1 MGEEF
6 SGSLRT
12 FVSLLTEVGPSLL
25 FLRCSSSGGRES
37 RPLPRSRLLSA
48 PNPLLRRTP
57 SREDQEPRKQIL
69 RQNMEGFSLSMSS
82 DTFNEELM
90 YDLEEI
96 VNKDLEKDPDFVSLY
111 SIGSNHKGFER
122 QPSYLEI
129 FSEIE
134 SKDPLGTF
142 NESTLFF
149 NNYNNNV
156 SAKQNNVVAVK
167 QERTSS
173 LTGYSHYSPSSPT
186 DSRISTED
194 FPAELDELNEQYEI
208 QLADKMQLAGKQVDA
223 TVDFQASEEEKEE
236 QSDDSDEDYVPEYTK
251 PAKRKRRSQ
260 IRDAE
265 KDDLSSDP
273 DFDPEEFEEMSRP
286 SKRRRKQKEKT
297 SDYESEEFSEE
308 EKPQRNPAPRRYR
321 RPSKNPVPQQR
332 KKGSTL
338 KISQWIVKLLR
349 DPETNPS
356 VIMWEDE
363 PAGKFRVINSTAF
376 AQLWAVEKKNP
387 AMNYEKLSRAMR
399 YYYRNKEIEMVKGER
414 LTYKFGPNMRD
425 FRAKDRN
432 DPNFQL
438 RA

>member
-1 MGEEF
+1 MG
-6 SGSLRT
+6 
-12 FVSLLTEVGPSLL
+12 
-25 FLRCSSSGGRES
+25 
-37 RPLPRSRLLSA
+37 
-48 PNPLLRRTP
+48 LLRRTP
-57 SREDQEPRKQIL
+57 SREDQELRKLIL

-82 DTFNEELM
+82 DTFNEEWM
-90 YDLEEI
+90 EDLEEI
-96 VNKDLEKDPDFVSLY
+96 VNKDLEKDLDFVSLY
-111 SIGSNHKGFER
+111 SIGTGHKGFER

-129 FSEIE
+129 FSNIE
-134 SKDPLGTF
+134 SKDPMGTF
-142 NESTLFF
+142 NESTMFF
-149 NNYNNNV
+149 NNYNNNI
-156 SAKQNNVVAVK
+156 SAKENNVVVVK
-167 QERTSS
+167 QERTSR
-173 LTGYSHYSPSSPT
+173 LTGYAHYSPSSPS
-186 DSRISTED
+186 DSWISTEG

-208 QLADKMQLAGKQVDA
+208 QLAEKIQVAGEQVDA
-223 TVDFQASEEEKEE
+223 TVAFQASEEEKEE
-236 QSDDSDEDYVPEYTK
+236 LSDDSDEDYVPEYTK
-251 PAKRKRRSQ
+251 PAKRKRASQ
-260 IRDAE
+260 IPRKDAE
-265 KDDLSSDP
+265 KDDLSSDSDP
-273 DFDPEEFEEMSRP
+273 DFDPEEFEEVVRP

-363 PAGKFRVINSTAF
+363 PEGKFRVINSTAF
-376 AQLWAVEKKNP
+376 AQLWAKEKKNP

>member
-1 MGEEF
+1 
-6 SGSLRT
+6 
-12 FVSLLTEVGPSLL
+12 
-25 FLRCSSSGGRES
+25 
-37 RPLPRSRLLSA
+37 
-48 PNPLLRRTP
+48 
-57 SREDQEPRKQIL
+57 
-69 RQNMEGFSLSMSS
+69 MST
-82 DTFNEELM
+82 DTFNEEWM
-90 YDLEEI
+90 EDLEDI
-96 VNKDLEKDPDFVSLY
+96 VTKDLEKDPDFVSLY
-111 SIGSNHKGFER
+111 SIGTGHKGFER

-129 FSEIE
+129 ISDIE
-134 SKDPLGTF
+134 SKDPFGTF
-142 NESTLFF
+142 NETTMFF

-156 SAKQNNVVAVK
+156 SAKENNVVVVK

-173 LTGYSHYSPSSPT
+173 LTGYTHYSPSSPS
-186 DSRISTED
+186 DSWISTDD
-194 FPAELDELNEQYEI
+194 FPAELDELNEQFEI
-208 QLADKMQLAGKQVDA
+208 QLVDKIQLAGEQVDA
-223 TVDFQASEEEKEE
+223 TVAFQESEEEKEE
-236 QSDDSDEDYVPEYTK
+236 VSDDSDEDYVPEYTK
-251 PAKRKRRSQ
+251 PAKRKRASQ
-260 IRDAE
+260 ILDAE
-265 KDDLSSDP
+265 KDDLSSDSDP
-273 DFDPEEFEEMSRP
+273 DFDPEEFEEVVRP

>member
-1 MGEEF
+1 MGE
-6 SGSLRT
+6 LRK
-12 FVSLLTEVGPSLL
+12 L
-25 FLRCSSSGGRES
+25 
-37 RPLPRSRLLSA
+37 
-48 PNPLLRRTP
+48 
-57 SREDQEPRKQIL
+57 IL

-82 DTFNEELM
+82 DTFNEEWM
-90 YDLEEI
+90 DLEEI
-96 VNKDLEKDPDFVSLY
+96 VTKDLEKDLDFAGLY
-111 SIGSNHKGFER
+111 SIGTGHKGFER

-129 FSEIE
+129 FSDIE
-134 SKDPLGTF
+134 SKDPFGTF
-142 NESTLFF
+142 NETTMFF
-149 NNYNNNV
+149 NNYNNNI
-156 SAKQNNVVAVK
+156 SAKENNVVVVK
-167 QERTSS
+167 QERTSR
-173 LTGYSHYSPSSPT
+173 LTGYSHYSPSSPS
-186 DSRISTED
+186 DSWISTDD
-194 FPAELDELNEQYEI
+194 FPAELDELNEQFEI
-208 QLADKMQLAGKQVDA
+208 QLADKIQFEGEQVDA
-223 TVDFQASEEEKEE
+223 TVAFQASEEKEE
-236 QSDDSDEDYVPEYTK
+236 QSDESDEDYVPEYTK
-251 PAKRKRRSQ
+251 PAKRKRASQ
-260 IRDAE
+260 VLRKDAE
-265 KDDLSSDP
+265 KDDHDDLSSDSDP
-273 DFDPEEFEEMSRP
+273 DFDPEEFEEVVRP

-363 PAGKFRVINSTAF
+363 PEGKFRVINSTAF
-376 AQLWAVEKKNP
+376 AQLWAKEKKTP

>member
-1 MGEEF
+1 MG
-6 SGSLRT
+6 
-12 FVSLLTEVGPSLL
+12 
-25 FLRCSSSGGRES
+25 
-37 RPLPRSRLLSA
+37 
-48 PNPLLRRTP
+48 LLRRTP
-57 SREDQEPRKQIL
+57 SGEDQEPRKQIL

-82 DTFNEELM
+82 DSFNEEWM
-90 YDLEEI
+90 DLQDI
-96 VNKDLEKDPDFVSLY
+96 VTKDLEKDLEEKNLGDLDFVGLY
-111 SIGSNHKGFER
+111 SIGTGHKGFER

-129 FSEIE
+129 FSDIE

-142 NESTLFF
+142 NETTMFF

-156 SAKQNNVVAVK
+156 SAKENNVLVVK
-167 QERTSS
+167 QERTSR
-173 LTGYSHYSPSSPT
+173 LTGYTHYSPSSPS
-186 DSRISTED
+186 DSWISTED
-194 FPAELDELNEQYEI
+194 FPGELDELNEQYEI
-208 QLADKMQLAGKQVDA
+208 QLVDKIQLAGEQVDA
-223 TVDFQASEEEKEE
+223 SVAFQASEEEKEE

-260 IRDAE
+260 ILDAQ

-273 DFDPEEFEEMSRP
+273 DFDPEEFEEKSRP

-363 PAGKFRVINSTAF
+363 PEGKFRVINSTAF
-376 AQLWAVEKKNP
+376 AQLWAKEEKNP

>member
-1 MGEEF
+1 MG
-6 SGSLRT
+6 
-12 FVSLLTEVGPSLL
+12 
-25 FLRCSSSGGRES
+25 
-37 RPLPRSRLLSA
+37 
-48 PNPLLRRTP
+48 LLRRTP
-57 SREDQEPRKQIL
+57 SGEDQEPRKQIL
-69 RQNMEGFSLSMSS
+69 RQNMEDFSLSMSS
-82 DTFNEELM
+82 DSFNEEWM
-90 YDLEEI
+90 DIEDI
-96 VNKDLEKDPDFVSLY
+96 VTKDLEKDPEEKNLGDLDFAGLY
-111 SIGSNHKGFER
+111 SIGTGHKGFER

-129 FSEIE
+129 FSDIE
-134 SKDPLGTF
+134 SKDPFGTF
-142 NESTLFF
+142 NESTMFF

-156 SAKQNNVVAVK
+156 SAKESNVVVVK
-167 QERTSS
+167 QERLSR
-173 LTGYSHYSPSSPT
+173 LTGYTHYSPSSPS
-186 DSRISTED
+186 DSWISTDD
-194 FPAELDELNEQYEI
+194 FPAELDELNEQFEI
-208 QLADKMQLAGKQVDA
+208 QLVDKIQLAGEQVDA
-223 TVDFQASEEEKEE
+223 TVALQASEEEKEE

-260 IRDAE
+260 ILDAE

-308 EKPQRNPAPRRYR
+308 EKPQRNPAPRRYS

-356 VIMWEDE
+356 VIMWENE
-363 PAGKFRVINSTAF
+363 PEGKFRVINSTAF

>member
-1 MGEEF
+1 MG
-6 SGSLRT
+6 
-12 FVSLLTEVGPSLL
+12 
-25 FLRCSSSGGRES
+25 
-37 RPLPRSRLLSA
+37 
-48 PNPLLRRTP
+48 LLRRTP
-57 SREDQEPRKQIL
+57 SGEDQELKKQIL
-69 RQNMEGFSLSMSS
+69 RQDMQ
-82 DTFNEELM
+82 DIVTK
-90 YDLEEI
+90 DLEEK
-96 VNKDLEKDPDFVSLY
+96 NLGDLDFAGLY
-111 SIGSNHKGFER
+111 SIGTGHKGFER

-142 NESTLFF
+142 NETTLFF
-149 NNYNNNV
+149 NSYNNNI
-156 SAKQNNVVAVK
+156 SAKENNVVMVK

-173 LTGYSHYSPSSPT
+173 LTGYTHFSPSSPT
-186 DSRISTED
+186 DSWISTDD
-194 FPAELDELNEQYEI
+194 FPAELNELNEQYEI
-208 QLADKMQLAGKQVDA
+208 QLADKIQLAGEQVDA
-223 TVDFQASEEEKEE
+223 TVAFQASEEEKEE
-236 QSDDSDEDYVPEYTK
+236 QSDDSDEDYVPEYPK

-260 IRDAE
+260 ILDAE

-363 PAGKFRVINSTAF
+363 PEGKFRVINSTAF
-376 AQLWAVEKKNP
+376 AQLWAKEKKNP

>member
-1 MGEEF
+1 
-6 SGSLRT
+6 
-12 FVSLLTEVGPSLL
+12 
-25 FLRCSSSGGRES
+25 
-37 RPLPRSRLLSA
+37 
-48 PNPLLRRTP
+48 
-57 SREDQEPRKQIL
+57 
-69 RQNMEGFSLSMSS
+69 MSS

-186 DSRISTED
+186 DSWISTED
-194 FPAELDELNEQYEI
+194 FPAELEELNEQYEI
-208 QLADKMQLAGKQVDA
+208 QLADKIQVAGKQVDA
-223 TVDFQASEEEKEE
+223 TVAFQASEEEKEE

-251 PAKRKRRSQ
+251 PAKRKRASQ
-260 IRDAE
+260 ILRKDAE
-265 KDDLSSDP
+265 KDDHDDLSSDSDP
-273 DFDPEEFEEMSRP
+273 DFDPEEFEEVVRP

-363 PAGKFRVINSTAF
+363 PEGKFRVINSTAF

>member
-1 MGEEF
+1 MGE
-6 SGSLRT
+6 LRK
-12 FVSLLTEVGPSLL
+12 L
-25 FLRCSSSGGRES
+25 
-37 RPLPRSRLLSA
+37 
-48 PNPLLRRTP
+48 
-57 SREDQEPRKQIL
+57 IL

-82 DTFNEELM
+82 DTFNEEWM
-90 YDLEEI
+90 DLEEI
-96 VNKDLEKDPDFVSLY
+96 VTKDLEKDLDFVSLY
-111 SIGSNHKGFER
+111 SIGTGHKGFER

-129 FSEIE
+129 FSNIE
-134 SKDPLGTF
+134 SKDPMGTF
-142 NESTLFF
+142 NESTMFF
-149 NNYNNNV
+149 NNYNNNI
-156 SAKQNNVVAVK
+156 SAKESTVVVVK

-173 LTGYSHYSPSSPT
+173 LTGYTHFSPSSPT
-186 DSRISTED
+186 DSWISTDD
-194 FPAELDELNEQYEI
+194 FPAELEELNEQYEI
-208 QLADKMQLAGKQVDA
+208 QLADKIQLAGEQVDA
-223 TVDFQASEEEKEE
+223 TVAFQASEEEKEE

-251 PAKRKRRSQ
+251 PAKRKRASQ
-260 IRDAE
+260 VLSKDAE
-265 KDDLSSDP
+265 KDGHDDLSSDSDP
-273 DFDPEEFEEMSRP
+273 DFDPEEFEEVVRP
-286 SKRRRKQKEKT
+286 SKRRRKQKEET

-356 VIMWEDE
+356 
-363 PAGKFRVINSTAF
+363 
-376 AQLWAVEKKNP
+376 
-387 AMNYEKLSRAMR
+387 MNYEKLSRAMR

>member
-1 MGEEF
+1 MG
-6 SGSLRT
+6 
-12 FVSLLTEVGPSLL
+12 
-25 FLRCSSSGGRES
+25 
-37 RPLPRSRLLSA
+37 
-48 PNPLLRRTP
+48 PLLRRTP
-57 SREDQEPRKQIL
+57 SGEDQEPRKQIL

-142 NESTLFF
+142 NESTMFF

-156 SAKQNNVVAVK
+156 SAKENNVVAAK

-173 LTGYSHYSPSSPT
+173 LTGYTHYSPSSPS
-186 DSRISTED
+186 DSWISTEG
-194 FPAELDELNEQYEI
+194 FPADLDELNEQFEI
-208 QLADKMQLAGKQVDA
+208 QLADKIQAAGEQVDA
-223 TVDFQASEEEKEE
+223 TVAFQASEEEKEE

-260 IRDAE
+260 ILDAE

-356 VIMWEDE
+356 VIKWEDE
-363 PAGKFRVINSTAF
+363 PEGKFRVINSTAF
-376 AQLWAVEKKNP
+376 AQLWAKEKKNP

-425 FRAKDRN
+425 FRAKDKN

>member
-1 MGEEF
+1 MG
-6 SGSLRT
+6 
-12 FVSLLTEVGPSLL
+12 LL
-25 FLRCSSSGGRES
+25 C
-37 RPLPRSRLLSA
+37 
-48 PNPLLRRTP
+48 RTP
-57 SREDQEPRKQIL
+57 SREDEEPRKQIL

-82 DTFNEELM
+82 DSFNEEWM
-90 YDLEEI
+90 DLQDLQDI
-96 VNKDLEKDPDFVSLY
+96 VTKDLEKDHEEKNLGDLDFVGLY
-111 SIGSNHKGFER
+111 SIGSSHRGFER

-129 FSEIE
+129 FSDIE
-134 SKDPLGTF
+134 SKDPFGTF
-142 NESTLFF
+142 NETTMFF

-156 SAKQNNVVAVK
+156 SAKENNVVVVK
-167 QERTSS
+167 QERTNR
-173 LTGYSHYSPSSPT
+173 LTGYTHYSPSSPS
-186 DSRISTED
+186 DSWISTED

-208 QLADKMQLAGKQVDA
+208 QLADKIQLAGEQVDA
-223 TVDFQASEEEKEE
+223 TVALQASEEEKEE

-251 PAKRKRRSQ
+251 PAKRKRASQ
-260 IRDAE
+260 ILRKDAE
-265 KDDLSSDP
+265 DDLSSDSDP
-273 DFDPEEFEEMSRP
+273 DFDPFEEVARP

-363 PAGKFRVINSTAF
+363 PEGKFRVINSTAF

>member
-1 MGEEF
+1 MG
-6 SGSLRT
+6 
-12 FVSLLTEVGPSLL
+12 
-25 FLRCSSSGGRES
+25 
-37 RPLPRSRLLSA
+37 
-48 PNPLLRRTP
+48 LLRRTP
-57 SREDQEPRKQIL
+57 SGEDQEPRKQIL
-69 RQNMEGFSLSMSS
+69 RQNMEGFSLSMFS
-82 DTFNEELM
+82 DSFNEEWM
-90 YDLEEI
+90 EDLEEI

-111 SIGSNHKGFER
+111 SIGSSHRGFER

-129 FSEIE
+129 FSDIE

-142 NESTLFF
+142 NESTMFF

-156 SAKQNNVVAVK
+156 SAKENNVVVVK
-167 QERTSS
+167 QERTSR
-173 LTGYSHYSPSSPT
+173 LTGYTHYSPSSPS
-186 DSRISTED
+186 DSWISTEG

-208 QLADKMQLAGKQVDA
+208 QLAEKIQLAGEQVDA
-223 TVDFQASEEEKEE
+223 TVAFQESEEEKEE

-251 PAKRKRRSQ
+251 PAKRKRASQ
-260 IRDAE
+260 ILRKDAG
-265 KDDLSSDP
+265 DDLSSDSDP
-273 DFDPEEFEEMSRP
+273 DFDPFEEVARP

-363 PAGKFRVINSTAF
+363 PEGKFRVINSNAF
-376 AQLWAVEKKNP
+376 AHLWAKEKKNP
-387 AMNYEKLSRAMR
+387 VMNYEKLSRAMR

-432 DPNFQL
+432 DPNFQS
-438 RA
+438 RRN

>member
-1 MGEEF
+1 MG
-6 SGSLRT
+6 
-12 FVSLLTEVGPSLL
+12 
-25 FLRCSSSGGRES
+25 
-37 RPLPRSRLLSA
+37 
-48 PNPLLRRTP
+48 LLRRTP
-57 SREDQEPRKQIL
+57 SGEDQEPRKQIL
-69 RQNMEGFSLSMSS
+69 RQNMEDFSLSMSS
-82 DTFNEELM
+82 DSFNEEWLDLQDILTKDREK
-90 YDLEEI
+90 DLEEK
-96 VNKDLEKDPDFVSLY
+96 NLGDLDFAGLY
-111 SIGSNHKGFER
+111 SIGTGHKGFER

-142 NESTLFF
+142 NETTLFF
-149 NNYNNNV
+149 NSYNNNI
-156 SAKQNNVVAVK
+156 SAKENNVVTVK
-167 QERTSS
+167 QERTSR
-173 LTGYSHYSPSSPT
+173 LTGYPHYSPASPT
-186 DSRISTED
+186 DSWISTED
-194 FPAELDELNEQYEI
+194 FPAELDELNEQFEI
-208 QLADKMQLAGKQVDA
+208 QLADKIQLAGEQVDA
-223 TVDFQASEEEKEE
+223 TVAFQASEEEKEE
-236 QSDDSDEDYVPEYTK
+236 QSDDSDGDYVPEYTK

-260 IRDAE
+260 ILDAE

-273 DFDPEEFEEMSRP
+273 DFDPDQFEEVVRP

-308 EKPQRNPAPRRYR
+308 EKPQRNPAPKRYR

-399 YYYRNKEIEMVKGER
+399 YYYRNKEVEMVKGER